1 MKLPYS
7 EGSVFVVPL
16 GDGGFAR
23 GVVARMAPKGRI
35 LIGYFFGPR
44 MESDTGIR
52 FDDLNPARALLRIQF
67 ADLGLN
73 NKEWRI
79 VGRVPDW
86 NRSEWPIPDFV
97 RRDPLVQRKPRLIR
111 YSDKDPSQVEIEIPI
126 ADDTAL
132 EPDRLSGYGA
142 VEIKLAKILR
152 K

>member
-1 MKLPYS
+1 
-7 EGSVFVVPL
+7 
-16 GDGGFAR
+16 
-23 GVVARMAPKGRI
+23 
-35 LIGYFFGPR
+35 